1 MTQQVCGVAFEEV
14 VLPHL
19 DAAYNLARW
28 LTRNTQDAEDVVQEA
43 YLRAFRFFSGF
54 HGGNARTWL
63 LTIVRNTCYSWLEKN
78 RSHEAAAAFNEQV
91 HTDIAESQD
100 PETLLLRKADAQSLR
115 QILEELPTI
124 FREVLILVEMEGLS
138 YKQAAEML
146 GIPVGTVMSR
156 LARARRRLREYL
168 CLDSSALKNTGR
180 SNSSQQ
186 PQDSQAAQEPASIL
200 DGQSRIG
207 FTNEDSDLS
216 KISSVE

>member
-1 MTQQVCGVAFEEV
+1 MTQQAFGISFEEV

-63 LTIVRNTCYSWLEKN
+63 LTIVRNTCHSWLEKN
-78 RSHEAAAAFNEQV
+78 RSQQAAFNEQV
-91 HTDIAESQD
+91 HTDIGESED
-100 PETLLLRKADAQSLR
+100 PETLLLRKADAQSL
-115 QILEELPTI
+115 QETLEELPTT
-124 FREVLILVEMEGLS
+124 FREVLMLVEMEGLS
-138 YKQAAEML
+138 YKQVAEML

-168 CLDSSALKNTGR
+168 CRDSSASKYTGP
-180 SNSSQQ
+180 SNSSRQ
-186 PQDSQAAQEPASIL
+186 PQDSQAGQEPASIF
-200 DGQSRIG
+200 DGQS
-207 FTNEDSDLS
+207 
-216 KISSVE
+216 ISFVE

>member
-1 MTQQVCGVAFEEV
+1 MTQQAFGISFEEV

-78 RSHEAAAAFNEQV
+78 RLQQAAFDEQV
-91 HTDIAESQD
+91 HTDIVESED
-100 PETLLLRKADAQSLR
+100 PETLLLRKADAQSL
-115 QILEELPTI
+115 QETLEQLPTT
-124 FREVLILVEMEGLS
+124 FGEVLVLVEMEGLS
-138 YKQAAEML
+138 YKQVAEML

-156 LARARRRLREYL
+156 LARARRRLHEYL
-168 CLDSSALKNTGR
+168 CRDSSASKNTAP
-180 SNSSQQ
+180 SNSSRQ
-186 PQDSQAAQEPASIL
+186 PQNSQAGQEPASIF
-200 DGQSRIG
+200 DGQSKIG
-207 FTNEDSDLS
+207 FTNQDSDLS
-216 KISSVE
+216 KISFVE